1 MVRAVVLGDVG
12 RAGRGIAD
20 RGISVNAKSFRAAV
34 WPAMTR
40 VPRPLMPYC
49 KTTEPAETMLL
60 MRPMEMLW
68 LNSSQ

>member
-1 MVRAVVLGDVG
+1 M
-12 RAGRGIAD
+12 
-20 RGISVNAKSFRAAV
+20 NAKSFRAAV
-34 WPAMTR
+34 WPAMTS